1 MQDQQEERT
10 EQRVRVRQVT
20 HHQVS
25 WTERER
31 GTPGA
36 FTVQLI
42 LDHGA
47 EEYILRPTADD
58 ALVLIQLLSA
68 TEGTVFDLDRKV
80 LIFGTRASN

>member
-1 MQDQQEERT
+1 VQEQQEERT
-10 EQRVRVRQVT
+10 EQQVRIRQVT
-20 HHQVS
+20 NHQAS

-31 GTPGA
+31 GMPGA

-58 ALVLIQLLSA
+58 AQVLLQLLS
-68 TEGTVFDLDRKV
+68 TTTGTVFDLDRKV
-80 LIFGTRASN
+80 LIFGTRPTR

>member
-1 MQDQQEERT
+1 MQDRQEERT
-10 EQRVRVRQVT
+10 EQQVRVRQVT

-31 GTPGA
+31 GMPGA

-42 LDHGA
+42 LDHGV

-58 ALVLIQLLSA
+58 AQVLLQLLAA

-80 LIFGTRASN
+80 LVFGARAAK

>member
-1 MQDQQEERT
+1 MQDRQETRT
-10 EQRVRVRQVT
+10 EQQVRVRQVT
-20 HHQVS
+20 HRQVS

-58 ALVLIQLLSA
+58 AQVLVQLLQVA
-68 TEGTVFDLDRKV
+68 EGTVFDLDRKV
-80 LIFGTRASN
+80 LIFGTRASH